1 MLYAPKLYFVAL
13 RVKTLIASE
22 AKQSIQKNKVRNTKK
37 QTKKTLKK
45 ENQKTQSKT
54 HEK

>member
-22 AKQSIQKNKVRNTKK
+22 AKQSIQKNKVRNTEKTN
-37 QTKKTLKK
+37 QKTLKT
-45 ENQKTQSKT
+45 KTKK
-54 HEK
+54 HMKNNI